1 MPETK
6 NIPVEKT
13 EKIVFPRTFDTYMA
27 VIRNSPGTEMFKNVY
42 ADVDGELEDITDNGD
57 LSCAFFVSSV
67 LVIFGLIGEIHITV
81 ASTIRDMERSGWIDT
96 NNPKEGDVVVWSEEL
111 SNREKH
117 MHIGFFL
124 NEERAISNSKNK
136 KHPIEHSLELEDRK
150 VERFLAKEFLR
161 GE

>member
-1 MPETK
+1 MSETK
-6 NIPVEKT
+6 NISAEKT
-13 EKIVFPRTFDTYMA
+13 KEIVLPRTFDTYMA

-42 ADVDGELEDITDNGD
+42 AEVNGEYKDITDNGD

-67 LVIFGLIGEIHITV
+67 LVIFGLIGEIHMTV
-81 ASTIRDMERSGWIDT
+81 RSTIREMKRSGWIDT
-96 NNPKEGDVVVWSEEL
+96 NDPKEGDVVIWGEEF
-111 SNREKH
+111 SNQEKH

-136 KHPIEHSLELEDRK
+136 KHPIEHPLELNDRK
-150 VERFLAKEFLR
+150 VEMFMTNESFR